1 MSNQQL
7 EPTTVKAFIS
17 YSWTS
22 SEHFEWV
29 LCLAEM
35 LNSSGVDVLL
45 DRWSLRPGHDSIRFM
60 ESMVTDPSVT
70 KVIVVSDKTY
80 AEKAD
85 NRKGGVGAETQI
97 ISPEVYEKTD
107 QNKFVALVTE
117 RDVNG
122 KAYLPTYL
130 RSRIYLDM
138 TEEKFSANFEELLRW
153 IFDKPSHVKPP
164 LGKVPAFLNE
174 SQPSTAIAGQT
185 PTPAKNTGW
194 RNTAGIVPLA
204 IACIWPTTTINFSKG
219 SQSQFERPQLSNIE
233 QEKQPNEAASMGDTV
248 KSAESDERD
257 ELQFSPAPFLPG
269 STIPLPPQRKP
280 KSSNFTAGN
289 LATTGI
295 RSRQYTRAITSANDP
310 TDGMVGSAYTHSVF
324 NAGFKNPN
332 LGQPDVISANGS
344 GFSPIYPIEST
355 NAGIGLIPAA
365 SIYGS
370 ANKFVPN
377 SMTNSSS
384 GIVTAPLYSF
394 RPPGRL

>member
-1 MSNQQL
+1 
-7 EPTTVKAFIS
+7 
-17 YSWTS
+17 
-22 SEHFEWV
+22 
-29 LCLAEM
+29 M
-35 LNSSGVDVLL
+35 LSGSGVDVLL
-45 DRWSLRPGHDSIRFM
+45 DQWSLRPGHDSIRFM

-70 KVIVVSDKTY
+70 KVIVVSDKAY

-85 NRKGGVGAETQI
+85 SRKGGVGTETQI

-117 RDVNG
+117 RDENG
-122 KAYLPTYL
+122 IAYLPTYL
-130 RSRIYLDM
+130 KSRIYLDM
-138 TEEKFSANFEELLRW
+138 TEANFSANFEELLRW
-153 IFDKPSHVKPP
+153 IFDKPSRVKPP

-174 SQPSTAIAGQT
+174 SQPSTATAGQT
-185 PTPAKNTGW
+185 ATPARHTKW
-194 RNTAGIVPLA
+194 RKTAGIVPL
-204 IACIWPTTTINFSKG
+204 IIVGIWPTTTINFSRE
-219 SQSQFERPQLSNIE
+219 SRLQFERPQLSSIE
-233 QEKQPNEAASMGDTV
+233 QEKQPDEAVSTGGTV
-248 KSAESDERD
+248 KSAESNESD
-257 ELQFSPAPFLPG
+257 ELRLSPAPFFPG
-269 STIPLPPQRKP
+269 SIVPLPPQRKP
-280 KSSNFTAGN
+280 KSSNSTAGN

-295 RSRQYTRAITSANDP
+295 KSRQYTQAITSTNAP
-310 TDGMVGSAYTHSVF
+310 TDGVFGSAYTHSVF